1 MSYPSS
7 TSSDPH
13 PLLQRP
19 PCINYSM
26 YVYWKFN
33 MYTGLNWTRARMRWY
48 HLNNGVLSRTATVYI
63 YMCVCIYA
71 LWVVRVFVNNA
82 TSRDCGVGVVGWWWH
97 GTGARR
103 TGSNAAIVQSPAWET
118 SGVKGA
124 NFGKQCTV
132 PLHPLHRNTRVTCPA
147 THTDWQPDSSY
158 YNMNV
163 ANFKWQHDILREVIG
178 RGII

>member
-1 MSYPSS
+1 MRECDGIIWIMVCSLGP
-7 TSSDPH
+7 
-13 PLLQRP
+13 PLNS
-19 PCINYSM
+19 IHNI
-26 YVYWKFN
+26 
-33 MYTGLNWTRARMRWY
+33 
-48 HLNNGVLSRTATVYI
+48 YI
-63 YMCVCIYA
+63 YIYS

-124 NFGKQCTV
+124 NFGKQCIV
-132 PLHPLHRNTRVTCPA
+132 SLHPLHRNTRVTCPA

-158 YNMNV
+158 YNTNV
-163 ANFKWQHDILREVIG
+163 ANFNGNTIYCVKY
-178 RGII
+178 